1 MAAKRKNKCP
11 ADQPELSSVPET
23 NEATVPEANVSPE
36 PETHEDV
43 APEVN
48 EDVAPAAHET
58 AAPDANEEAAPEANM
73 TTAPETPVVQPDS
86 SDVAPAPVPPPRPHT
101 IEKAYDHVLPV
112 PVASPALTALI
123 SVHDGKTTS
132 PAIISEELCHLFR
145 PDLDR
150 EFTVVFPDAASLRF
164 GTHSAQLTLALN
176 QLKVRISTP
185 ISTSPNGLV
194 TRPRP
199 SLCTLHLTSHD
210 SIILLPQRRRRPPAS
225 SYAPSV
231 GLLPRNR
238 RRPSP
243 TEPPAASS
251 RGPPAALLLRPR
263 AYLCPRSSP
272 AAARLPPAVAPL
284 RDLLPRTR
292 RCRSPTGSRA
302 STTPKIL
309 HRWAGSGTPHP
320 RPGEPKHAVGRV
332 HSTRHLLPRHVAA
345 YPVITATTHRSGRD
359 PPRSPT
365 SSVRAVLP
373 ICSLDSRAKSAP
385 KSAERAPDFLC
396 LKFSCTMET
405 PFETLAG
412 DVLTSCRSQSPRVA
426 GRALYPSASS
436 PAP

>member
-1 MAAKRKNKCP
+1 MCIFF
-11 ADQPELSSVPET
+11 V
-23 NEATVPEANVSPE
+23 
-36 PETHEDV
+36 
-43 APEVN
+43 
-48 EDVAPAAHET
+48 
-58 AAPDANEEAAPEANM
+58 
-73 TTAPETPVVQPDS
+73 
-86 SDVAPAPVPPPRPHT
+86 
-101 IEKAYDHVLPV
+101 VLPV

-176 QLKVRISTP
+176 QLKVRISVPFVDSLAVASLTLLWIHIRGLPPIARVESVIRGMSRLLGKIVAVDTLSLVKGPATP